1 MLKQYSRNVHGFE
14 CNVSKQPQHVLQISD
29 VHFDSVKCD
38 RELLTKH
45 LKQAASKNA
54 LVFINGDFFDLM
66 GGKYD
71 PRSSYSDIRP
81 EYMNINYLD
90 AVIEDAIQYLKKFKT
105 TYFIGRG
112 NHETNISK
120 RMHTDPI
127 DRLIQGIRGD
137 GIEAMSG
144 GYSGWMVYRCKFNT
158 NAQTT
163 IRQHYHHGS
172 GGHAPRSKGILSAD
186 IDQMKFPDADIITRG
201 HDHNKFHLPRN
212 VVRLDQRCQVKMKTV
227 HHLRTGSY
235 KKLGDGFA
243 GWAVEKGFDQP
254 RLGGWWMRLECE
266 TFRQAPTIHIN
277 EAQ

>member
-1 MLKQYSRNVHGFE
+1 MLKQLSRTVHVFE
-14 CNVSKQPQHVLQISD
+14 CDVSKNSQHVLQISD

-45 LKQAASKNA
+45 LKQAEKRNA
-54 LVFINGDFFDLM
+54 LVFINGDLFDLM
-66 GGKYD
+66 QGAYD
-71 PRSSYSDIRP
+71 PRKSYSDLRP
-81 EYMNINYLD
+81 EYVDVNYLD
-90 AVIEDAIQYLKKFKT
+90 AVINDAIRFLSKFNV

-112 NHETNISK
+112 NHETNITK

-127 DRLIQGIRGD
+127 DRIVQGLKQNGL
-137 GIEAMSG
+137 EAMSG
-144 GYSGWMVYRCKFNT
+144 GYSGWFIYKCTYNYTGAASIK
-158 NAQTT
+158 
-163 IRQHYHHGS
+163 QHYHHGS
-172 GGHAPRSKGILSAD
+172 GGNSARSKGILSAD

-201 HDHNKFHLPRN
+201 HDHNKWHLPKN
-212 VVRLDQRCQVKMKTV
+212 VTRLQTNYRVKISTV

-254 RLGGWWMRLECE
+254 RLGGWWMELKCE
-266 TFRQAPTIHIN
+266 KVKQAPTVFIS